1 MISITKYN
9 STTSFHLFLDF
20 HPSND
25 THHPSDGT
33 ILLLDYV
40 IISMRLFP
48 GGGATSYT
56 PTPSKPQSVNFNVC
70 FIFAEGGG
78 YLSTL

>member
-9 STTSFHLFLDF
+9 SITSFYLFLDF

-25 THHPSDGT
+25 TLHPSDGT
-33 ILLLDYV
+33 ILFLNYYV

-48 GGGATSYT
+48 EREGQP
-56 PTPSKPQSVNFNVC
+56 PTPLHQSLKV
-70 FIFAEGGG
+70 
-78 YLSTL
+78 